1 MYDYLKGTIFVCL
14 YILFNFLFGTAISK
28 KYDSAPKNFVIGY
41 ITFSALLAIVGIPIQ
56 IFALS
61 WNIFLIYMAILVV
74 CIISFSIYRLRKYNI
89 LKNFDIG
96 NFIKNNWFL
105 LFLGTI
111 LVLISTIYFEWYW
124 LNNGLDDGYYINRMA
139 TLPYIE
145 NPFRTV
151 PGTGLLSESSI
162 FNSYAY
168 NIFELEASVYIY
180 VLKIIPTLFARGF
193 LAFINYFLFECVLYV
208 FLEKLLEMS
217 QIRIKKSNLQLFL
230 VIIIIFSFS
239 SELFS
244 EYNLYKLQDIWQ
256 NASAMYFGSSIVRC
270 IGILLL
276 LLPVIGKDKLVLKD
290 VIIYIVT
297 SLALLSKSSIVL
309 PFSVIVAI
317 AYIIVF
323 LFKNKNT
330 IKFAISFIIL
340 IFIIG
345 MVLGNNDEISIVY
358 RSLFIANIKTIIVFV
373 SIILTIFV
381 TYYFKN
387 TRIPEISTLLLLL
400 IGLTLINP
408 INNIFEKVSIYSF
421 VSCRF
426 MTGMFILLIIFS
438 YFGFLLVLLNKFP
451 NIFLKI
457 RFTPVIILCL
467 SISLGFSSMFS
478 YSGASFKLLKDS
490 VCLFIENKYFVP
502 ESVIILGQEL
512 EGLSKKLGEKLYTL
526 MPEGVGINNKAYS
539 LAISIRQFS
548 PSTVSLSAY
557 NRYPGTIE
565 EDFKDYNAGN
575 QDIFGKFTTEPNEE
589 NISNFK
595 NMLDKYPIN
604 CFVSTNNLDEYVT
617 KLGFKK
623 YKQIDFQNN
632 YYIYYRIL

>member
-1 MYDYLKGTIFVCL
+1 MYDYLKGIIFVCVYML
-14 YILFNFLFGTAISK
+14 LNFLFGTAILK
-28 KYDSAPKNFVIGY
+28 KYDSAPKSFVIGY

-56 IFALS
+56 LFALS
-61 WNIFLIYMAILVV
+61 WNLFLIYMVLLIV
-74 CIISFSIYRLRKYNI
+74 CIIVFSIYRIRKYDI
-89 LKNFDIG
+89 LKNFDID

-105 LFLGTI
+105 LFLGI
-111 LVLISTIYFEWYW
+111 VLVVISTIYFEWYW
-124 LNNGLDDGYYINRMA
+124 LNNGLDDGYYINKMA
-139 TLPYIE
+139 TLPYID

-162 FNSYAY
+162 FDSYAY

-193 LAFINYFLFECVLYV
+193 LAFINYFLFECVLYI

-217 QIRIKKSNLQLFL
+217 QIRIKKSNLQFFL

-270 IGILLL
+270 MGILLL
-276 LLPVIGKDKLVLKD
+276 LLPLIGKKKLVIKD
-290 VIIYIVT
+290 VIIYIIT

-309 PFSVIVAI
+309 PFSVIVAM
-317 AYIIVF
+317 AYVIVF

-330 IKFAISFIIL
+330 IKFAILFVVL

-345 MVLGNNDEISIVY
+345 VILGNNDEISSVY
-358 RSLFIANIKTIIVFV
+358 RASFISNIKTIIIFI
-373 SIILTIFV
+373 SIILIIFV
-381 TYYFKN
+381 TYYFRNNK
-387 TRIPEISTLLLLL
+387 IAEISAYLFLL

-408 INNIFEKVSIYSF
+408 INNIFEKVSMYDF

-426 MTGMFILLIIFS
+426 MTGIFIFLIIFS
-438 YFGFLLVLLNKFP
+438 YFGLLLIFLNELP

-457 RFTPVIILCL
+457 RYIPVIALCV
-467 SISLGFSSMFS
+467 SIFLGFSSM
-478 YSGASFKLLKDS
+478 YLYNGASFNLFKNS
-490 VCLFIENKYFVP
+490 VNLFIENKYFVP
-502 ESVIILGQEL
+502 ESVIILGEEL
-512 EGLSKKLGEKLYTL
+512 EGLSKKMGEKLYTL
-526 MPEGVGINNKAYS
+526 MPEGIGINNKAYS

-557 NRYPGTIE
+557 SRYPGTIE
-565 EDFKDYNAGN
+565 KDFEDYNASN
-575 QDIFGKFTTEPNEE
+575 QDIYGNFTTEPNEE
-589 NISNFK
+589 NISKFK
-595 NMLDKYPIN
+595 NILDKYPIN
-604 CFVSTNNLDEYVT
+604 CFVSINNLDEYVAE
-617 KLGFKK
+617 LGFKK